1 MSDEVAT
8 FQMEPKRSPQ
18 AGDSLLDFLHESSGH
33 PVVLDASAVEFIG
46 ARDLQL
52 LISAKHQ
59 WEVDRHSFVVAPRSD
74 AFQDGLNALGVADD
88 FFQKE
93 VGN

>member
-1 MSDEVAT
+1 MIDEMAT
-8 FQMEPKRSPQ
+8 FQMESKRSPQ
-18 AGDSLLDFLHESSGH
+18 AGDSLQDFLHASSGQ
-33 PVVLDASAVEFIG
+33 PVALDASEVEFIG

-59 WEVDRHSFVVAPRSD
+59 WEIDNQRFVVTSPSD
-74 AFQDGLNALGVADD
+74 AFQDGLKTLGVADD
-88 FFQKE
+88 FFEKE